1 MSSLAGQIQAA
12 LASREDRLIRR
23 SLPDPAES
31 QLVDF
36 NSNDYLSLSQYPPL
50 RSHFLSK
57 LQSAPNVLG
66 SGGSRLLVNGRAHN
80 ELERRLAQFFDAPAA
95 LLFNSGLDANIGFF
109 SCVPHVGDIVVSDE
123 YIHAS
128 VYDGVRASRIRGS
141 HRTFSH
147 NSMPALREVLE
158 KIISEDHGVMAG
170 RHNVFVAVESLYSM
184 DGTFSPLMEIINLV
198 EELFP
203 KGNGYIVVDEAHST
217 GIYGPQGRGIVALL
231 GLENRVLA
239 RLHTFGKA
247 LAGSGGA
254 YPPLE
259 ICPSTHPNL
268 IAVIVTNILLRDYMI
283 NYARTLI
290 YTTSLSYANVIA
302 VDCSFDMLKNGAAQ
316 KVHRYAILLPA
327 RYPDPL
333 RPQLAT
339 KVLDLS
345 TYFIDTLRPRLVSVP
360 RSILALLPHLSQ
372 QAVSPSASHHTTLPS
387 PIIAVLTVYPRPL
400 STFLFQRGMN
410 ARPITWPT
418 VPKGKDRVRVCLH
431 AGNTRTEVDR
441 LVEAIMEWAG
451 EVLSQRREEIV
462 ERREEEAGSS
472 VQVLLESKL

>member
-1 MSSLAGQIQAA
+1 MALQILFTRLDSDQQTFTTGHNTGTQGGESGQWIGQNFVSVFPTELESVRPLANNFPLGIVYWDLQGYGRLVCRADLGNMSSLAGQMQAA
-12 LASREDRLIRR
+12 LASRGGRLIRR

-50 RSHFLSK
+50 RSHFISK

-80 ELERRLAQFFDAPAA
+80 ELETRLAQFFDAPAA

-128 VYDGVRASRIRGS
+128 VHDGVRASRVRGS
-141 HRTFSH
+141 HQTFSH

-158 KIISEDHGVMAG
+158 EIISGDHGVMAG

-184 DGTFSPLMEIINLV
+184 DGTFSPLMEIVNLV

-203 KGNGYIVVDEAHST
+203 KGNGYVVVDEAHST

-247 LAGSGGA
+247 LAGSGGQ
-254 YPPLE
+254 
-259 ICPSTHPNL
+259 
-268 IAVIVTNILLRDYMI
+268 
-283 NYARTLI
+283 YA
-290 YTTSLSYANVIA
+290 A
-302 VDCSFDMLKNGAAQ
+302 LK
-316 KVHRYAILLPA
+316 I
-327 RYPDPL
+327 
-333 RPQLAT
+333 
-339 KVLDLS
+339 
-345 TYFIDTLRPRLVSVP
+345 
-360 RSILALLPHLSQ
+360 
-372 QAVSPSASHHTTLPS
+372 
-387 PIIAVLTVYPRPL
+387 
-400 STFLFQRGMN
+400 
-410 ARPITWPT
+410 
-418 VPKGKDRVRVCLH
+418 
-431 AGNTRTEVDR
+431 
-441 LVEAIMEWAG
+441 
-451 EVLSQRREEIV
+451 
-462 ERREEEAGSS
+462 
-472 VQVLLESKL
+472 